1 MRDRDGLQP
10 RILLLEDSSVDA
22 ELIETQLDACDPP
35 ALVTRVATRAAYAKR
50 WRNSGSTSS
59 FPTFPC
65 RISTAWEPWKWPWRR
80 HRTFPF
86 IFVSGVLGEEAA
98 IEAFRKGATDYIL
111 KQRLIRLP
119 AAVER
124 ALTEARNRRERRRA
138 EEQKDLLVREL
149 SHRVKN
155 NLAVILSLVRRTA
168 ADNTSVESYQAKLI
182 DRIRALADAHALLFE
197 RNWSDA
203 DLLSIFRRA
212 VGPYDQDPTRF
223 DIGEHDLVT
232 LNPANALSLG
242 MIFNELVTNASKY
255 GALSNERGR
264 VSVEWRVRPGDEGKP
279 FLHLRWAESGGPA
292 VSAPDH
298 QGFGS
303 RLIRANVEYELDG
316 RVVVDYPPEGPS
328 LPCLFL
334 WRTDSQARRF
344 DEFFGEQDLQSVEIA
359 RLRQQGHAFQPLAG
373 LGQFGIARADDKG
386 DAQKLQSLDDRIGI
400 GATQVEIEDGAINAA
415 FDRLQR
421 LVHA

>member
-35 ALVTRVATRAAYAKR
+35 ALVTRVATRAAYAEALEKQR
-50 WRNSGSTSS
+50 FDIILSDFSLPDFDGMGALEMAVAQAPN
-59 FPTFPC
+59 
-65 RISTAWEPWKWPWRR
+65 I
-80 HRTFPF
+80 PF

-316 RVVVDYPPEGPS
+316 RVVVDYPPEGAVITLSFP
-328 LPCLFL
+328 LEN
-334 WRTDSQARRF
+334 R
-344 DEFFGEQDLQSVEIA
+344 QSSAMI
-359 RLRQQGHAFQPLAG
+359 
-373 LGQFGIARADDKG
+373 
-386 DAQKLQSLDDRIGI
+386 
-400 GATQVEIEDGAINAA
+400 
-415 FDRLQR
+415 
-421 LVHA
+421 